1 MAINNDAVAVFEF
14 ILNHYEIVFLYGFKY
29 LSDFNKRFSE
39 LNQRLLGLEAIE
51 KARAEHYRMVHREL

>member
-1 MAINNDAVAVFEF
+1 LENNDAQTIIEF

-29 LSDFNKRFSE
+29 LRDFNDRFAE

-51 KARAEHYRMVHREL
+51 KVRAEHYRKTGKN